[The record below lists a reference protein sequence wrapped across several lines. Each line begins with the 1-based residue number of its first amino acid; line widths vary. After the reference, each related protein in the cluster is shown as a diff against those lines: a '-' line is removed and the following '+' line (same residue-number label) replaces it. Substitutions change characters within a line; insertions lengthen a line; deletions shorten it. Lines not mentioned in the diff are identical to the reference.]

1 MRDAVALEELGVPTV
16 TVISTAFA
24 PLAQVVSEGIGQ
36 MSLPIIVVPHPLGD
50 RDVQVI
56 RKYGEDIAEHC
67 ARVLTTPIETLV
79 REFKDKRYPLPAAV
93 MPR

>member
-1 MRDAVALEELGVPTV
+1 VRDAVALEELGIPTV

-36 MSLPIIVVPHPLGD
+36 LSLPIIVVPHPLGD
-50 RDVQVI
+50 RDKSVI
-56 RKYGEDIAEHC
+56 RKYGEDIADQC
-67 ARVLTTPIETLV
+67 VRVLTTPVEALV
-79 REFKDKRYPLPAAV
+79 REFKEKQYPLPSAV

>member
-1 MRDAVALEELGVPTV
+1 MRDAVALEELGIPTV

-50 RDVQVI
+50 RDVNVI
-56 RKYGEDIAEHC
+56 RQYGEDIAEQC
-67 ARVLTTPIETLV
+67 ARVLATPVETLL
-79 REFKDKRYPLPAAV
+79 REFKDKQYPLPGAV

>member
-1 MRDAVALEELGVPTV
+1 VRDAVALEELGIPTV

-36 MSLPIIVVPHPLGD
+36 LSLPIIVVPHPLGD
-50 RDVQVI
+50 RDVKVI
-56 RKYGEDIAEHC
+56 RQYGEDIAEQC
-67 ARVLTTPIETLV
+67 ARVLTTPVETLLL
-79 REFKDKRYPLPAAV
+79 EFKDKQYPLPGAV

>member
-1 MRDAVALEELGVPTV
+1 MRDAVALEELGIPTV

-50 RDVQVI
+50 RDVNVI
-56 RKYGEDIAEHC
+56 RQYGEDIAEQC
-67 ARVLTTPIETLV
+67 ARVLTTPVGTLL
-79 REFKDKRYPLPAAV
+79 REFKDKQYPLPGAV

>member
-1 MRDAVALEELGVPTV
+1 VRDAVALEALGIPTV

-36 MSLPIIVVPHPLGD
+36 LSLPIIVVPHPLGD
-50 RDVQVI
+50 RDVNVI
-56 RKYGEDIAEHC
+56 RQYGEDIAEQC
-67 ARVLTTPIETLV
+67 ARVLTTPVETLL
-79 REFKDKRYPLPAAV
+79 REFKDKQYPLPGAV

>member
-1 MRDAVALEELGVPTV
+1 VRDAVALEELKVPTV

-36 MSLPIIVVPHPLGD
+36 LSLPIIVVPHPLGD
-50 RDVQVI
+50 RDASVI
-56 RKYGEDIAEHC
+56 RKYGEDIADQC
-67 ARVLTTPIETLV
+67 ARVLITPVEALA
-79 REFKDKRYPLPAAV
+79 REFTNKHYPLPAAV

>member
-1 MRDAVALEELGVPTV
+1 MRDAVALEELKVPTV

-24 PLAQVVSEGIGQ
+24 PLAQVVSQGVGQ

-50 RDVQVI
+50 RDVSVI
-56 RKYGEDIAEHC
+56 RKYGEDIAEQC
-67 ARVLTTPIETLV
+67 VRVLTTPVDALA
-79 REFKDKRYPLPAAV
+79 REFKDKEYPLPGAV